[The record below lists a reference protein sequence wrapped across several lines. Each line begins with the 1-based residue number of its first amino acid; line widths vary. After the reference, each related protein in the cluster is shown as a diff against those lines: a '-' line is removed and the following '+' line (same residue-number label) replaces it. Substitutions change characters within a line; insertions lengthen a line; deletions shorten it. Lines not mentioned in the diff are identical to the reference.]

1 MTAQSATWYSMVQT
15 STLDTLSSSA
25 KLRSAASVAS
35 RCVFV
40 GAITGAITGVIAG
53 ALLAGAAAPALALS
67 TSRRRITPSS
77 RTRYLSTAMP
87 AKRMAAH
94 MAAAGVG
101 Q

>member
-40 GAITGAITGVIAG
+40 GAITGVIAG

-67 TSRRRITPSS
+67 TSRRRIPPSS